1 MMPRKWQPECARSRA
16 AQRGNTTKPPDEEC
30 QLSYHRAPG
39 LYLLCGRDGG
49 VLTSRGDLRV
59 PGLSLRIGRERQG
72 EEEYWLINLVMNSF
86 EFTDNINIAE

>member
-1 MMPRKWQPECARSRA
+1 
-16 AQRGNTTKPPDEEC
+16 
-30 QLSYHRAPG
+30 
-39 LYLLCGRDGG
+39 LLCGRDGG